1 MHPLV
6 LPYSPRRPLSR
17 NRKLINYPRMKHSLT
32 ESRAYDSR
40 RTVSFLIHVSGD
52 IRQKFGY
59 PILHAIAIDD
69 PRIIASSVLY
79 HCFYLVTFSSA
90 ARMAVPHPNQTIL
103 LYIFSKTE
111 RERERERE
119 REGWEGALQ
128 SYREFENSY
137 ITSYVIH
144 HSGARNPGCILRAR
158 NARADRS
165 RISGVVIIRW
175 CAYQL
180 ADGPANR
187 RARRSW
193 SATSACPR
201 SW

>member
-1 MHPLV
+1 LQSRRRDPRTETMHPLV

-103 LYIFSKTE
+103 LYIFSKAE

-119 REGWEGALQ
+119 RRVGRRFAEL
-128 SYREFENSY
+128 SRVRELVHYF
-137 ITSYVIH
+137 
-144 HSGARNPGCILRAR
+144 
-158 NARADRS
+158 
-165 RISGVVIIRW
+165 IR
-175 CAYQL
+175 Y
-180 ADGPANR
+180 
-187 RARRSW
+187 S
-193 SATSACPR
+193 S
-201 SW
+201 